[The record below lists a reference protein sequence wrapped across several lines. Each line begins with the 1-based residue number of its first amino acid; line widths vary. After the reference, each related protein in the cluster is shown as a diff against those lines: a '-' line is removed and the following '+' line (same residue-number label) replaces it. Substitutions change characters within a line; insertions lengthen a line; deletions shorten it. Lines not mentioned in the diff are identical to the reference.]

1 RRHTRFSRDWS
12 SDVCSSDLGPGAFLT
27 LLLTTRPKK
36 QQLMD
41 SYIEGL
47 LRLEDTRRS
56 GSEPTVKEHFQSAWH
71 VFYRWFNVLQWL
83 PTFRFVTGESLAIQ
97 SDEWAF
103 LDQVVPVDGLK
114 AKIQAAAKDAKQSA
128 PEMDLKWAEYVHSTY
143 RSFAVALVKAGVP
156 KPEVGY
162 EFMDGDRIVGEA
174 ELAW

>member
-83 PTFRFVTGESLAIQ
+83 PRSEERRVG
-97 SDEWAF
+97 
-103 LDQVVPVDGLK
+103 K
-114 AKIQAAAKDAKQSA
+114 ACWCRSAA
-128 PEMDLKWAEYVHSTY
+128 W
-143 RSFAVALVKAGVP
+143 G
-156 KPEVGY
+156 
-162 EFMDGDRIVGEA
+162 
-174 ELAW
+174 